1 MSVRGLHVACS
12 VSLCLAAASRVAC
25 GQETGSARWRI
36 VGAWLALGPNA
47 SFLTRMGSRHHDVYV
62 LGVRVE
68 RPLARSGGVELYHT
82 VDAVPLAVSTATP
95 LEYDERSCHSRPA
108 PSDTIVPLCARQ
120 VARMGSVYGFG
131 LSPAGLELR
140 YVPHYR
146 GVQVVA
152 GAAVGALFF
161 TAANANYAN
170 SHCQHRRRRRCSAR
184 RGGRTRIRGAL
195 PVSTHFQCRLGAR
208 QPRRQC
214 SYAAGRARGAMRQ
227 RRAASVSFPSFP
239 RTPWPPLPARG

>member
-12 VSLCLAAASRVAC
+12 VSLCLAAASRFAC

-140 YVPHYR
+140 YVPHHR

-161 TAANANYAN
+161 TRPMPDPLA
-170 SHCQHRRRRRCSAR
+170 S
-184 RGGRTRIRGAL
+184 
-195 PVSTHFQCRLGAR
+195 RLNFSLAGDVGVRLAVGGAR
-208 QPRRQC
+208 AFEVRYRFQHI
-214 SYAAGRARGAMRQ
+214 SNADLGRVNPGVNAHMLRVGLAVR
-227 RRAASVSFPSFP
+227 
-239 RTPWPPLPARG
+239 